1 MKTDTEIKIEGTK
14 ALIKAMGTVEA
25 ERYIALIARERF
37 DYTVWRLSILPEGR
51 KEVLKK
57 LVRQQCNIEKI
68 GRQMSDKAIRLD
80 DYFQYT
86 PPEVS
91 K

>member
-37 DYTVWRLSILPEGR
+37 DYTVWRLSILPEGSIEEISKAAMQYR
-51 KEVLKK
+51 KDRET
-57 LVRQQCNIEKI
+57 NE
-68 GRQMSDKAIRLD
+68 
-80 DYFQYT
+80 
-86 PPEVS
+86 
-91 K
+91 

>member
-37 DYTVWRLSILPEGR
+37 DYTVWRLSILPEGSIEEISKVAMQYR
-51 KEVLKK
+51 KDRKTNE
-57 LVRQQCNIEKI
+57 
-68 GRQMSDKAIRLD
+68 
-80 DYFQYT
+80 
-86 PPEVS
+86 
-91 K
+91 